1 MRTSFLW
8 SRQMPTST
16 NHPSSSTTTPGGPAT
31 SVAGSGAINVA
42 ELFELQ
48 LGRLCEEHFLALY
61 WATVSE
67 FINVNYNITN
77 YFDDLKHLGLTR
89 TKQTAVA
96 AIEALRLMG
105 LIDLRDARN
114 RKNIFIT
121 RYGASALQRLV
132 KAGNFKSKP
141 SEYLEINSK

>member
-1 MRTSFLW
+1 MATPSNNN
-8 SRQMPTST
+8 Q
-16 NHPSSSTTTPGGPAT
+16 SSSSHGASSLGSASSSVSVLPG
-31 SVAGSGAINVA
+31 IQ

-48 LGRLCEEHFLALY
+48 LSRLCEEHFLALY

-67 FINVNYNITN
+67 YNKVNYNITN
-77 YFDDLKHLGLTR
+77 YFDDLKHVGITR

-96 AIEALRLMG
+96 AVEALRLMG

-141 SEYLEINSK
+141 SEYLESNSK